1 MRPDAYQKKWT
12 EPDRTCL
19 WDPIVLW
26 TYYML
31 IWKYWRKKDIFKQ
44 VRVHLPLFIVFDSA
58 SAMSVLDLFN
68 AWPHVLSSSL
78 LRFVSMRSCFMSK
91 LLLRLFS
98 SSKLLPNGLEQALE
112 FVLSLLSSR
121 FDRRIRK
128 EKNKVR
134 MEDVSAVLGSLFEGV
149 AQSLK
154 DRKKDWSKST
164 YLLKKVVS
172 GYSMHHPLENRDWPA
187 VVCEPSTNQMVFAMK
202 LVPISMAFYWLNL
215 MVYHLLS
222 LSHLSIHLI

>member
-12 EPDRTCL
+12 EPDRTFL

-31 IWKYWRKKDIFKQ
+31 IWKYLRIKDLYKQ
-44 VRVHLPLFIVFDSA
+44 VSVHLPLFIVFDSA

-121 FDRRIRK
+121 FDRKIRRK
-128 EKNKVR
+128 KIRFGWKMSLLYWAPFLKGLLNLWKIEK
-134 MEDVSAVLGSLFEGV
+134 
-149 AQSLK
+149 K
-154 DRKKDWSKST
+154 DRSKST